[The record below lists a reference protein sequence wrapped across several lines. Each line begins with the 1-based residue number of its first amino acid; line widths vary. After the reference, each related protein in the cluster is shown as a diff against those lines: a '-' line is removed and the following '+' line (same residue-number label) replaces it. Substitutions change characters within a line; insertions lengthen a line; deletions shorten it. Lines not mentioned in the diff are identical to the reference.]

1 MVHELSYTVISH
13 VIDSWESL
21 RRIKNYEH
29 VAGTMLFRK
38 VFIKAPQVKVLFGFP
53 IDMNMEDPQVLESKR
68 FLMHAAYLIQMLDT
82 ALQMLGPDAELL
94 SEIMAEL
101 GLKHVRYGV
110 KAEMFP
116 VMGESLIECLEE
128 TLKDSFTADVKKA
141 WQDVFLSLTTDMMS
155 SYKK

>member
-1 MVHELSYTVISH
+1 
-13 VIDSWESL
+13 
-21 RRIKNYEH
+21 
-29 VAGTMLFRK
+29 
-38 VFIKAPQVKVLFGFP
+38 
-53 IDMNMEDPQVLESKR
+53 
-68 FLMHAAYLIQMLDT
+68 MLDT